1 MSSTIKLYEHNQ
13 KAYDALLDML
23 GERDRACVIKPTGT
37 GKFVIIAKMV
47 QDNPDK
53 RFLLFGSNDY
63 MFNDQMANL
72 AEIAPGFTP
81 ENLQFMTYSAAMMAA
96 RRSEEISGYDVVVAD
111 EGGRTHYGHHEPV
124 HVVHGKALQVGGCRR
139 PHRIRVDGQG
149 TRFACRR
156 ARDACRAAMARTMA
170 RSRVDTCLGRVK
182 CCFSHALIFAAQVCA
197 IYVVILLSGLLVFWS
212 AIFIDSKGR
221 KVSRQEDSR
230 ILRKHHREIGK
241 TMAINRVTIMGN
253 LTRDAELRKK
263 GDATSVLTFGL
274 AINEKKKDSET
285 GEYVDAPVF
294 VDCALFGARAE
305 ALAPYLTKGKK
316 VSVDGRLRYHSWMK
330 NDEKRHALS
339 VLVTDIEF
347 ADSKGAGKDTVSAQG
362 QSTEPE
368 TYDADIPF

>member
-1 MSSTIKLYEHNQ
+1 MDRYEVMAGKMAPLTDGAHR
-13 KAYDALLDML
+13 KWGFTGKVETRSYERLVDALIDFV
-23 GERDRACVIKPTGT
+23 ETGDSL
-37 GKFVIIAKMV
+37 KA
-47 QDNPDK
+47 
-53 RFLLFGSNDY
+53 RFLTGFAACLAADRKSVENRGFGVAVRKV
-63 MFNDQMANL
+63 QCHRG
-72 AEIAPGFTP
+72 AP
-81 ENLQFMTYSAAMMAA
+81 
-96 RRSEEISGYDVVVAD
+96 
-111 EGGRTHYGHHEPV
+111 EGGRTHYGHHEPI

-182 CCFSHALIFAAQVCA
+182 RCFSHALIFAAQVCA

-221 KVSRQEDSR
+221 KFSRQEDSR

-241 TMAINRVTIMGN
+241 TMAINRVTVMGN

-330 NDEKRHALS
+330 NEEKRHALS

-347 ADSKGAGKDTVSAQG
+347 ADSKGVGKDTVSAKG
-362 QSTEPE
+362 QSAEPE